1 MMIRT
6 RNRPRRGAARLLS
19 AVILASPLLT
29 PAAAHADCLLDYV
42 ECVEAASDL
51 AGFPRRSIA
60 GLVCY
65 SNLIACL
72 QKRLY

>member
-6 RNRPRRGAARLLS
+6 KNRSRKGAARLLS

-42 ECVEAASDL
+42 ACVEVASDL

-65 SNLIACL
+65 TNLIHCL

>member
-1 MMIRT
+1 MMTRT
-6 RNRPRRGAARLLS
+6 RNRPRKGAAPLLS
-19 AVILASPLLT
+19 AVILAAPLLT
-29 PAAAHADCLLDYV
+29 SAGAHADCLLDYV

-65 SNLIACL
+65 TDLISCL

>member
-1 MMIRT
+1 
-6 RNRPRRGAARLLS
+6 
-19 AVILASPLLT
+19 
-29 PAAAHADCLLDYV
+29 
-42 ECVEAASDL
+42 VEAASDL

-65 SNLIACL
+65 TDLIHCL